1 MRKFLLSLLFLPA
14 MVWGQSLEI
23 LGFDSIVYG
32 HPSTSMDIYGHAA
45 VKNNS
50 SSAIG
55 VKVKRHVLDPNNALT
70 ASNAICW
77 GFCFSTAVDV
87 SPDAITIGAGQI
99 NFDDFNGH
107 VYPPMDGVERSGQ
120 IMYTFFDELNPNDS
134 VSITVTYVT
143 TNFFSVSAFDQKEF
157 NLYPNPTRNK
167 IWIEGKNIS
176 GGNAKV
182 VVNDVIGNTV
192 LQKQI
197 NIAGGRDQIDLGALR
212 SGYYFVSLYHNGVL
226 ISTKRVQKVQ

>member
-1 MRKFLLSLLFLPA
+1 
-14 MVWGQSLEI
+14 
-23 LGFDSIVYG
+23 
-32 HPSTSMDIYGHAA
+32 
-45 VKNNS
+45 
-50 SSAIG
+50 
-55 VKVKRHVLDPNNALT
+55 
-70 ASNAICW
+70 
-77 GFCFSTAVDV
+77 
-87 SPDAITIGAGQI
+87 
-99 NFDDFNGH
+99 
-107 VYPPMDGVERSGQ
+107 MDGVERSGQ
-120 IMYTFFDELNPNDS
+120 IMYTFFDENNPNDS

-176 GGNAKV
+176 GGTAKV

-212 SGYYFVSLYHNGVL
+212 SGYYFVSLYHNGVI